1 MKKAIRSC
9 GQGGHLSPAPGVQSQ
24 PPTRKPPIVC
34 HPNPRDTVRDR
45 EWAEENKK
53 PLSVSHAKDHHREA
67 AANANCGDHGGDD
80 AFGKGEIRERTLQR
94 PSFRPEATGRTGPFR
109 TEQSTRQLHAAG
121 RFRIDD
127 DITDV
132 FLFFPRPVS
141 AFRGHRMP
149 KTIS

>member
-1 MKKAIRSC
+1 MKAIRSC
-9 GQGGHLSPAPGVQSQ
+9 GQGGHLSPAPGVQPQ

-45 EWAEENKK
+45 EWAEEDKK

-67 AANANCGDHGGDD
+67 GANENRCDHGGEDSL
-80 AFGKGEIRERTLQR
+80 GKGEIRELALQR
-94 PSFRPEATGRTGPFR
+94 PSLRPEATGRTGPSR
-109 TEQSTRQLHAAG
+109 TEQSIRQLHTAR

-127 DITDV
+127 DETDV
-132 FLFFPRPVS
+132 FFFFPRTVS
-141 AFRGHRMP
+141 AFRGHRVL